1 MNVSGWFGAW
11 SVRVTVVV
19 PGGRSPMFIM
29 FALIVFVLEI
39 TVKVCSRVLVCMT
52 AFL

>member
-1 MNVSGWFGAW
+1 MNVSGRFGAW
-11 SVRVTVVV
+11 SIRVIVVV
-19 PGGRSPMFIM
+19 PGGRSPMFMM

-39 TVKVCSRVLVCMT
+39 TVNDCSRVLVCTT